1 MNSQFA
7 QQFVFYVG
15 KRNRCCFQS
24 ALQSIYPKSI
34 RMAGPGG
41 SCLNPFEGSN
51 LVFHL
56 RGMHMDNYM
65 ELSLARPL
73 EFELVFLYLPMG
85 MMFRL
90 KKQKASALSPTAATF
105 FYKSF

>member
-1 MNSQFA
+1 
-7 QQFVFYVG
+7 
-15 KRNRCCFQS
+15 
-24 ALQSIYPKSI
+24 
-34 RMAGPGG
+34 
-41 SCLNPFEGSN
+41 
-51 LVFHL
+51 
-56 RGMHMDNYM
+56 MDNYM

-105 FYKSF
+105 FTNLSEPCYEAKRWKP

>member
-1 MNSQFA
+1 
-7 QQFVFYVG
+7 
-15 KRNRCCFQS
+15 
-24 ALQSIYPKSI
+24 
-34 RMAGPGG
+34 MAGPGG

-73 EFELVFLYLPMG
+73 EFELVFLVLTDG
-85 MMFRL
+85 NDVSFE
-90 KKQKASALSPTAATF
+90 KT
-105 FYKSF
+105 KSFGAIPNSRNVFFTNLSEACCEAKRWKP